1 MNKKEEKHSRIA
13 LTLLFAG
20 LTFAILLLFIAL
32 VAIAVIIFVKT
43 DIISIVSEVEINKA
57 LAIFLLILF
66 SLVIGAGLSFL
77 LSRILTGTINKVIN
91 TMNQLA
97 SGNYKARLE
106 TGSILNRHP
115 TIVEITESFNK
126 MATALDHTEII
137 HLDFINN
144 FSHEFKTPI
153 VSIAGFAKLLKHKDL
168 TAEQQKE
175 YIDIIEEESL
185 RLANMATG
193 VLELTKVESQTSSGT
208 TKTYNL
214 SEQIRSCVLLLE
226 KQWAEKG
233 LEPELIFDEYDIT
246 ANEDML
252 RQVWLNLIDN
262 AIKYSD
268 DFGIFRITVSK
279 NDENLAVRIMNS
291 GTEISSEDLPFIF
304 NKFYQADKSHASAG
318 NGIGLALAK
327 RIVSLHG
334 GEITAE
340 SEKGKTVFT
349 VILPAE

>member
-1 MNKKEEKHSRIA
+1 MKNKDQRYSQAA
-13 LTLLFAG
+13 LSFLLATVVFI
-20 LTFAILLLFIAL
+20 TLLLFVGVIVGLGAL
-32 VAIAVIIFVKT
+32 MSVTGVLPDLKL
-43 DIISIVSEVEINKA
+43 DISHSGI
-57 LAIFLLILF
+57 AIFLVILF
-66 SLVIGAGLSFL
+66 SLVIGAGISFVI
-77 LSRILTGTINKVIN
+77 SRVLAKPINSVIHA
-91 TMNQLA
+91 MNELA
-97 SGNYKARLE
+97 SGNYQARL
-106 TGSILNRHP
+106 SIGEPLKRHS
-115 TIVEITESFNK
+115 TIKRVIDSFNR
-126 MATALDHTEII
+126 MASELQKTEM
-137 HLDFINN
+137 LRSDFINN

-226 KQWAEKG
+226 KRWAEKG

-252 RQVWLNLIDN
+252 KQVWLNLIDN

-304 NKFYQADKSHASAG
+304 NKFYQADKSHTSAG

>member
-1 MNKKEEKHSRIA
+1 MNKKEEKQSRIA

-32 VAIAVIIFVKT
+32 VAIAVIIFVKA

-153 VSIAGFAKLLKHKDL
+153 VSIAGFAKLLKHK
-168 TAEQQKE
+168 E

-226 KQWAEKG
+226 KQWAENE

-252 RQVWLNLIDN
+252 KQVWLNLIDN